1 MRIGDIAYDKSV
13 GEIVL
18 IIDKTIGH
26 NENTSDPAVYKVIT
40 LDQRLGWEYHA
51 TSFVLEALCK

>member
-26 NENTSDPAVYKVIT
+26 NENTSDPAVYKVMRKIGFT
-40 LDQRLGWEYHA
+40 YR
-51 TSFVLEALCK
+51 